1 MAAAGLGGDGALAVL
16 MAAVDQAFQRKS
28 WHGPNLRGALRG
40 VTAEQAAWRPAP
52 GRHNIWELTLHTA
65 YWKYIV
71 ARRLRGSARAA
82 FPLPGR
88 DFFPRPYAAAAA
100 GHPPPGAPAAP
111 AELIE
116 ETDWRR
122 ELDLLAQMHREMCAA
137 IAALGPAA
145 LDRPSAAGSKTTAR
159 DLILGAAA
167 HDLYHAG
174 QIQLLKRLR
183 TG

>member
-1 MAAAGLGGDGALAVL
+1 MDGTLAVL

-40 VTAEQAAWRPAP
+40 VTAEEAAWRPAP
-52 GRHNIWELTLHTA
+52 GRHNIWELALHAA

-88 DFFPRPYAAAAA
+88 DFFSRPFAASS
-100 GHPPPGAPAAP
+100 PAALTAGGRAP
-111 AELIE
+111 DSLAISDA
-116 ETDWRR
+116 DWRR
-122 ELDLLAQMHREMCAA
+122 ELELLVDMHRQMRAA
-137 IAALGPAA
+137 IAALPAA
-145 LDRPSAAGSKTTAR
+145 AIDRPSAPGSKTTAR

-174 QIQLLKRLR
+174 QIQLLKRLQADAR
-183 TG
+183 A

>member
-1 MAAAGLGGDGALAVL
+1 MMDGSLAVL
-16 MAAVDQAFQRKS
+16 LAAVDQAFQRKS
-28 WHGPNLRGALRG
+28 WHGANLRGALRG

-52 GRHNIWELTLHTA
+52 GRHNIWELALHAA

-71 ARRLRGSARAA
+71 ARRLRGRVARGA

-88 DFFPRPYAAAAA
+88 DFFARPAAAATVEA
-100 GHPPPGAPAAP
+100 AVSATPPA
-111 AELIE
+111 IS

-122 ELDLLAQMHREMCAA
+122 ELDLLAEMHRDLRAA
-137 IAALGPAA
+137 IAALPASA
-145 LDRPSAAGSKTTAR
+145 LDRPPTAGGKTTAR

-174 QIQLLKRLR
+174 QIQLLKRLAAGR
-183 TG
+183 RG

>member
-1 MAAAGLGGDGALAVL
+1 MDGALAVL

-52 GRHNIWELTLHTA
+52 GRHNIWELALHTA

-71 ARRLRGSARAA
+71 ARRLRGGARGA

-88 DFFPRPYAAAAA
+88 DFFARPYA
-100 GHPPPGAPAAP
+100 GGAPDDRPAGGRDVAP
-111 AELIE
+111 PAIS

-122 ELDLLAQMHREMCAA
+122 ELELLSEMHRQLRAA
-137 IAALGPAA
+137 IAALPPGAI
-145 LDRPSAAGSKTTAR
+145 DRPSAPSSKSTAR

-183 TG
+183 EGSKG